1 MMADTTVTSTPDDVM
16 IVSEMLCYFQNKS
29 SSVPHDILIKSV
41 ADFYSKVEIHISKTL
56 LFKKCKETDM
66 RFKKYNIDSARLD
79 GRDIVNK
86 LNEVGVDCP
95 IFIAKDVSTLP
106 LATPDTFDLAKISK
120 DINDVMKIEENV
132 MSSFTALSC
141 LQNDFQA
148 VTECCAKIDGIARDL
163 ADVKTAIAKE
173 SRNVISDTSTS
184 EDDVFSDT
192 DADTTFHSGHQTA
205 KDDGTTTDAEDVGT
219 NNDAEDVGTS
229 NG

>member
-41 ADFYSKVEIHISKTL
+41 ADFYSKEEIHISKTL

-120 DINDVMKIEENV
+120 NINDVMKIEENV

-141 LQNDFQA
+141 L
-148 VTECCAKIDGIARDL
+148 
-163 ADVKTAIAKE
+163 
-173 SRNVISDTSTS
+173 
-184 EDDVFSDT
+184 
-192 DADTTFHSGHQTA
+192 
-205 KDDGTTTDAEDVGT
+205 
-219 NNDAEDVGTS
+219 
-229 NG
+229 